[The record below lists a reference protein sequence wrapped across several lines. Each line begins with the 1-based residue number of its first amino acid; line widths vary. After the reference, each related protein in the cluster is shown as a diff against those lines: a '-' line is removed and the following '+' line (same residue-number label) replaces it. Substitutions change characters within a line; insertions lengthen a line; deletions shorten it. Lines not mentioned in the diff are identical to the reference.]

1 MPLRKQLGTKDQMK
15 YHYGESTVTM
25 DSIFSFPLLLLLI
38 LILVLKASCFPE
50 RKYKFACTQYEC
62 LPQVYLFCLKLEGSY
77 HPGVVL
83 KSSSF
88 KQQECNV
95 KGFFSALKVEKR
107 KKKKKQVILF
117 SFLSNVYIESI
128 NVTKMKLFSHK
139 SENTQAITQIRH
151 FSSVARTSLPY
162 P

>member
-1 MPLRKQLGTKDQMK
+1 MPLRKRRGTKDQMK

-25 DSIFSFPLLLLLI
+25 DSTFSSPLLLLLI
-38 LILVLKASCFPE
+38 LSLVLKASCFPE

-95 KGFFSALKVEKR
+95 KGFFSALKV
-107 KKKKKQVILF
+107 VILF

-151 FSSVARTSLPY
+151 FSSVAWTPLPY